1 MEIFYKIPDSKY
13 FEGVFL
19 EEFRGNIQLAAGKAG
34 KEGTNYKRWAFPQG
48 ADRKPGD
55 KAVPVSVNL
64 GARHNAIEILEKIL
78 VELRGSHGKE
88 PQSTPQ
94 KKEQKE
100 QNDFAF
106 NDKINEGNDG
116 TDAIPF

>member
-1 MEIFYKIPDSKY
+1 MEIFYKIPGSKY

-34 KEGTNYKRWAFPQG
+34 KEGTNYKKWAFVQG

-55 KAVPVSVNL
+55 KAIPVSVNL
-64 GARHNAIEILEKIL
+64 GARHSAIDILEKVL
-78 VELRGSHGKE
+78 AELKGSHVEKPDQKKPE
-88 PQSTPQ
+88 PQ
-94 KKEQKE
+94 E

-106 NDKINEGNDG
+106 NNKINEGNDG
-116 TDAIPF
+116 TDSIPF